1 MRIRL
6 TCILFFIGLG
16 RAMAQAAPNWLEE
29 SLYGNGKINTVVAV
43 VSIIILGIGVWLWM
57 QDRRLSRMEKTIEK
71 QSM

>member
-1 MRIRL
+1 MRILL

-43 VSIIILGIGVWLWM
+43 VSIIILGIGVWLWT

-71 QSM
+71 KGM